1 MRRRGRGAMPQI
13 VMATCRMY
21 GKLSGKLLNYFSTSE
36 LLLLLLLLLSRCLAC
51 SQVLFIL
58 AVLSGIVRAVHIA

>member
-36 LLLLLLLLLSRCLAC
+36 LLLLSCCLAC

-58 AVLSGIVRAVHIA
+58 AVLSGIVRAVRIA

>member
-36 LLLLLLLLLSRCLAC
+36 LLLLLSCCLAC

>member
-36 LLLLLLLLLSRCLAC
+36 LLLLLLLSCCLAC

>member
-36 LLLLLLLLLSRCLAC
+36 SLLLLSCCLAC

>member
-36 LLLLLLLLLSRCLAC
+36 LLLLLLSCCLAC

>member
-36 LLLLLLLLLSRCLAC
+36 LLLLSCCLAC